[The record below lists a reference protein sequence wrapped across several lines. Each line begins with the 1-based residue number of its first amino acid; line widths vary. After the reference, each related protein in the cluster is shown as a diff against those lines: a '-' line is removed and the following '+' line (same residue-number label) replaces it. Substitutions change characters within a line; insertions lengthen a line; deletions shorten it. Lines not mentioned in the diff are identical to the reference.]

1 MAIKRTLQQWSVEDS
16 TELYGIRNWG
26 AGYFGVS
33 PEGDVVIYPS
43 GENKGVA
50 VSVPEVIRG
59 MRERGYDMPVLLRI
73 ENILDSQITL
83 LHESFRK
90 AIASLGYKGEYRGV
104 FPIKVNQ
111 QQHTVEKI
119 AQFGSRFHH
128 GLEVGSKAELI
139 SAISQ
144 LKDPEACLI
153 CNGYK
158 DEEFI
163 DLGLS
168 AVRMGFKCI
177 FVMEMP
183 GELELIL
190 ERSAALGVRPLLG
203 VRVKL
208 ITKGSGH
215 WAGSCGERSAFGL
228 TTAQVVDIVDT
239 LKQHDMLDCLQLLH
253 YHLGSQVP
261 NIRDIRTAVM
271 ESTRVYAGLVQEGA
285 KMGYLDLGGG
295 LACIEVIGTGVQ
307 RIHHQLIGILVLEI
321 DDDDALLGEHEA
333 NAAHLAQIATELVK
347 VVAHVGSRAVAVIGQ
362 GLDHNGDAAGAITLI
377 GDCLILG
384 LVATL
389 GALDDTLDVVVRH
402 TVGLGLGDQRS
413 QLGVGGG
420 VAAALLNGNGDLTAD
435 LGENLGAGAVSL
447 FLFAF
452 NVIPFAMSGHGKSP

>member
-168 AVRMGFKCI
+168 AVRMGFK
-177 FVMEMP
+177 
-183 GELELIL
+183 
-190 ERSAALGVRPLLG
+190 S
-203 VRVKL
+203 
-208 ITKGSGH
+208 
-215 WAGSCGERSAFGL
+215 
-228 TTAQVVDIVDT
+228 
-239 LKQHDMLDCLQLLH
+239 
-253 YHLGSQVP
+253 
-261 NIRDIRTAVM
+261 
-271 ESTRVYAGLVQEGA
+271 
-285 KMGYLDLGGG
+285 
-295 LACIEVIGTGVQ
+295 
-307 RIHHQLIGILVLEI
+307 
-321 DDDDALLGEHEA
+321 
-333 NAAHLAQIATELVK
+333 
-347 VVAHVGSRAVAVIGQ
+347 
-362 GLDHNGDAAGAITLI
+362 
-377 GDCLILG
+377 
-384 LVATL
+384 
-389 GALDDTLDVVVRH
+389 
-402 TVGLGLGDQRS
+402 
-413 QLGVGGG
+413 
-420 VAAALLNGNGDLTAD
+420 
-435 LGENLGAGAVSL
+435 
-447 FLFAF
+447 
-452 NVIPFAMSGHGKSP
+452 